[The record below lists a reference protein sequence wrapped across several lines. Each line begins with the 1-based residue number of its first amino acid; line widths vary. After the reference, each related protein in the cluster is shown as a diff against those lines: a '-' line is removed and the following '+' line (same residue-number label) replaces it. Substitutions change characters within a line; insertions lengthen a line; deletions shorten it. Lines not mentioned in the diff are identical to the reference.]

1 MISGLIP
8 FFGKPKVHLSGSCRA
23 GMIAPTA
30 DGCKRAVA
38 GPPKFARDGLSVP
51 PARQK
56 MQRHEIVREIIIRP
70 NFRPATALLNCDK
83 ESLRWPGPFSPG
95 FLSPQPPGAVGIGPV
110 RRIVY
115 PHLGPTRVGPFSFW
129 GGRHSPTRQ
138 LARPRARAGAT
149 PQPRPINFWIP
160 DQQEDACGPMCHCV
174 SGSGEG
180 TCIGRWDGWPHGRAA
195 AD

>member
-1 MISGLIP
+1 VISGLIP

-56 MQRHEIVREIIIRP
+56 MQRHGIVREIIIRP
-70 NFRPATALLNCDK
+70 NFRPANAVLNCDK

-115 PHLGPTRVGPFSFW
+115 PILGQRELVLFLFW

-138 LARPRARAGAT
+138 LARLRARVKRTSPQSKPRSGA
-149 PQPRPINFWIP
+149 WIP
-160 DQQEDACGPMCHCV
+160 RLHIQVGCRRLRQ
-174 SGSGEG
+174 
-180 TCIGRWDGWPHGRAA
+180 
-195 AD
+195 